1 VERVTCDVCPRNCTL
16 AEDAWGFCDV
26 RAAHKGSVQDM
37 YYSAIAWPGVRSRFG
52 GDTSWGFSV
61 MRKKRVAEVYLPG
74 CNLKCSFCV
83 APFLSKIGEIRGIR
97 WIEPAELVRASVGL
111 VDVVGVSGG
120 EPSIHVE
127 YLVDVFSECRD
138 RGIRTSF
145 ETNGC
150 MTKSTAQ
157 KLAKYADCVGLG
169 LKASLDASFYKQKFG
184 VETQPIREAAKV
196 FVESGCEVILTN
208 LTDPNLWNDTQA
220 FKDLATWISHDL
232 GPETRLA
239 LSSLET
245 KERAYVSSLQHR
257 ETHLEEYTKIATDA
271 GLQQVFFQVD
281 MGRTATEHREHLEK
295 IGLYRTLQKMGIRPS
310 DDRW

>member
-1 VERVTCDVCPRNCTL
+1 
-16 AEDAWGFCDV
+16 
-26 RAAHKGSVQDM
+26 M

-52 GDTSWGFSV
+52 GDTSWGFNV

-74 CNLKCSFCV
+74 CNLKCDFCV

-97 WIEPAELVRASVGL
+97 WIGPVELVRASAGL

-127 YLVDVFSECRD
+127 YLIDVFSECQD

-150 MTKSTAQ
+150 MTKNTAQ
-157 KLAKYADCVGLG
+157 KLAKHTDCVGIG
-169 LKASLDASFYKQKFG
+169 LKASLDPSFYKQRFG
-184 VETQPIREAAKV
+184 VEIEPIREAAKV

-208 LTDPNLWNDTQA
+208 LTDSNLWHDTQA
-220 FKDLATWISHDL
+220 FTDLTKWISREL

-245 KERAYVSSLQHR
+245 KERTYVSSPQHR
-257 ETHLEEYTKIATDA
+257 ETHLEQYRKIAADA

-281 MGRTATEHREHLEK
+281 VGEKATEHREHLEK
-295 IGLYRTLQKMGIRPS
+295 IGLFRTLQKMGIRTS
-310 DDRW
+310 DDQW